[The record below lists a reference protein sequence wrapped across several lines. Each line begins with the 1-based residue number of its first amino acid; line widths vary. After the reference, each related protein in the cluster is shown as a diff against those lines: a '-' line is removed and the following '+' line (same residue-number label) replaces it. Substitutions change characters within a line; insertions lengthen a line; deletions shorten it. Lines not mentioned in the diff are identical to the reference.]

1 MITVVTQTMVT
12 LQTATLEEANSCH
25 MAPKWNSLVMYRT
38 LWRAPSFCTVTMGH
52 GTEDF
57 LLARVGI

>member
-1 MITVVTQTMVT
+1 MITEVIQTMVT
-12 LQTATLEEANSCH
+12 LQTATLVEANLCH
-25 MAPKWNSLVMYRT
+25 MAAKWNSPVMYRT

-52 GTEDF
+52 GTEHF